1 MQLDRGYLIVFEGID
16 GTGKS
21 THSRLLGDFLAGR
34 GISVVR
40 LFEPTE
46 GVWGQKIRGILKNGR
61 GGVTPEE
68 ELSWFIN
75 DRREDVEKNIAPALK
90 DCQVVLLDRYY
101 YSTAAYQG
109 ALGFDPAGIVRD
121 NETFAPKPDRVFL
134 FTISPE
140 KCLERVDGRA
150 GEKSSFERADY
161 LEKVQRIFDSFD
173 DPVIQRVDTEPPVAE
188 VHTRIRDA
196 VLKLIGESVS

>member
-1 MQLDRGYLIVFEGID
+1 MRLNRGYLIVFEGID

-121 NETFAPKPDRVFL
+121 NETFARRHREARLAGDRDGARRRQGRRKKFL
-134 FTISPE
+134 
-140 KCLERVDGRA
+140 RA
-150 GEKSSFERADY
+150 GGLPREGAAHLRQ
-161 LEKVQRIFDSFD
+161 LR
-173 DPVIQRVDTEPPVAE
+173 
-188 VHTRIRDA
+188 
-196 VLKLIGESVS
+196 

>member
-1 MQLDRGYLIVFEGID
+1 MRLNRGYLIVFEGID

-121 NETFAPKPDRVFL
+121 NETFALDDGARRRQGRRKKFL
-134 FTISPE
+134 
-140 KCLERVDGRA
+140 RA
-150 GEKSSFERADY
+150 GGLPREGAAHLRQ
-161 LEKVQRIFDSFD
+161 LR
-173 DPVIQRVDTEPPVAE
+173 
-188 VHTRIRDA
+188 
-196 VLKLIGESVS
+196 